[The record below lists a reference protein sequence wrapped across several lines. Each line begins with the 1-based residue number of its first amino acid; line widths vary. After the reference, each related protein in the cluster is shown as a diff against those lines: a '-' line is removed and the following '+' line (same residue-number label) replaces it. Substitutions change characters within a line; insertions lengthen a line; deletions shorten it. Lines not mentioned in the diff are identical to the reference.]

1 MKRVLFLIVT
11 ILFTAVSQDKIEY
24 SVSFENALHH
34 EAEITVT
41 FPDLPAGPLETR
53 MGRTS
58 PGRYALH
65 EFAKN
70 VYNVRAVDGKGKQ
83 LTIMRPNVHQWDIAG
98 HDGTVVVR
106 YTLFADHPDGT
117 YAGIDVSHAHL
128 NIPASFLWARG
139 LSDRPIQVSFR
150 LPKDSKWRVA
160 TQLAPTTDP
169 LTFTAPHLQYF
180 MDSPIEIS
188 EYSSRKWKIE
198 SGGKT
203 STIKLAA
210 HHDATEAHVDA
221 YFEMAKP
228 VILEQMAVFGEL
240 PDYDFGEYVFLADF
254 QPWAVG
260 DGMEHRNS
268 TVISGA
274 ASIKPNPF
282 NLLGVLSHEYF
293 HSWNVE
299 RIRPKSLEPFNFE
312 EANMSGELWFA
323 EGFTNYYGIL
333 TIARAQLTSLDRFAQ
348 NIRWSVNTVINAPGR
363 GFFNVVE
370 MSRQAPFVD
379 AATAVDRNNRSNTFI
394 SYYTWGEAIGL
405 GLDLSIRSKFSGLSL
420 DDVMRRMWQKFGKPE
435 IPYTNEDVRLVVGEV
450 TGDQRFANEF
460 FDRYIYGKDVVDY
473 RTLLANAGLLL
484 RKAKSG
490 KATLGPVS
498 LNYDGGKA
506 RITSGTIHNTPLYRA
521 GLNRGDKI
529 VKIGSTLITN
539 KQDWDSVTS
548 SGKPG
553 DTIAIEYEQRGI
565 KKSGTLTF
573 DEDPLLEILPYEH
586 ASLPVT
592 EAMRAF
598 RASWLGSK
606 STHQLPALSK
616 SCSKCRRTYP
626 FAAEFCQYDG
636 EGLKAV
642 IEE

>member
-1 MKRVLFLIVT
+1 MKRALFLMVVFLVT
-11 ILFTAVSQDKIEY
+11 ASGQERIDY

-34 EAEITVT
+34 EAEITVRFT
-41 FPDLPAGPLETR
+41 GLPPKPLETR
-53 MGRTS
+53 MGRSS

-70 VYNVRAVDGKGKQ
+70 VYNVRAVDGKGMQ
-83 LTIMRPNVHQWDIAG
+83 LAITRPHAHQWDIAG

-117 YAGIDVSHAHL
+117 YAGIDISHAHL
-128 NIPASFLWARG
+128 NAPASFLWARG
-139 LSDRPIQVSFR
+139 LHERPIQISFK
-150 LPKDSKWRVA
+150 LPKESKWKIA
-160 TQLAPTTDP
+160 TQLARAGDP
-169 LTFTAPHLQYF
+169 FTFTAPHLQYF
-180 MDSPIEIS
+180 LDSPIEIS
-188 EYSSRKWKIE
+188 EHSVREWKIE
-198 SGGKT
+198 SGGKPY
-203 STIKLAA
+203 TIKLAA

-240 PDYDFGEYVFLADF
+240 PSYDFGEYVFLADF

-274 ASIKPNPF
+274 ASLKPNPF

-293 HSWNVE
+293 HAWNVE

-323 EGFTNYYGIL
+323 EGFTNYYGTL
-333 TIARAQLTSLDRFAQ
+333 AIARAQLTSLDRFAQ

-379 AATAVDRNNRSNTFI
+379 AATAVDRNNRSNTFV

-435 IPYTNEDVRLVVGEV
+435 IPYTNEDVRLVLGEV
-450 TGDQRFANEF
+450 TGDQRFANQF

-473 RTLLANAGLLL
+473 QTLLANAGLLL

-506 RITSGTIHNTPLYRA
+506 RITSGTILNTPLYRA

-539 KQDWDSVTS
+539 KQDWDLVTS
-548 SGKPG
+548 AGKPG
-553 DTIAIEYEQRGI
+553 DTIAVEYEQRGI
-565 KKSGTLTF
+565 KKSGTMSF

-586 ASLPVT
+586 ASLAVT

-606 STHQLPALSK
+606 ATHRLPGLNKTCA
-616 SCSKCRRTYP
+616 KCRRTYP
-626 FAAEFCQYDG
+626 FSTEFCQYDG

-642 IEE
+642 IEN